1 MMTSLNLKIFL
12 AIFKT
17 KINRSNI
24 PENLKSLDLAV
35 ILQNPGELQVF
46 NCVCCVVRFYADTL
60 SVSLKKIVVPSPVF
74 VGDNIEI
81 SCITGMPVDDIY
93 SLKWFKDDEEFYRF
107 LPKEFPKT
115 MSYYYSRMGDSK
127 WTPLMSSACEMFE
140 LRTSL
145 PDETIDNSYEGN
157 VYLTDIDLN
166 SAGQFTCEVSGE
178 TPVFRTKTLTKIL
191 QVYILPNDQPRITGE
206 KERYKINDAAELNCS
221 SDFSYPPAKLTWYI
235 NKIMLSVTLIEFY
248 HINPGTLLLRDSI
261 TVARLYPVE
270 KIGECTTQ
278 YGKKDPGVSW
288 RDRKTNSLVRT
299 QTGCKDLTQTVKGS
313 KWNWAGH
320 LPRRTDDRR
329 TTKSTI
335 WITDRGGRKRG
346 KPKRR
351 WVDDIAKFDRD
362 WTPNEYVREYKETTN
377 GKGMVKTRSR
387 LNFVIKESNFD
398 HDGMMRVTCNA
409 VIGEHYSHTTSQNI
423 AHDVFEIQ
431 DSQLKLHSIEG
442 KTPFQLHITSVLVPS
457 HKICLF
463 IFILIFLS

>member
-35 ILQNPGELQVF
+35 LEDLNIS
-46 NCVCCVVRFYADTL
+46 RFIPQKYQAAASFHTL

-235 NKIMLSVTLIEFY
+235 NKIMLSLTGIGWIELP
-248 HINPGTLLLRDSI
+248 IERTGDLDGRPLLSSGLVQAAADDDDEWVQLHGPERRACSF
-261 TVARLYPVE
+261 VSGRLLGSPLH
-270 KIGECTTQ
+270 G
-278 YGKKDPGVSW
+278 
-288 RDRKTNSLVRT
+288 N
-299 QTGCKDLTQTVKGS
+299 QTV
-313 KWNWAGH
+313 
-320 LPRRTDDRR
+320 RRCQ
-329 TTKSTI
+329 
-335 WITDRGGRKRG
+335 
-346 KPKRR
+346 
-351 WVDDIAKFDRD
+351 F
-362 WTPNEYVREYKETTN
+362 TPNEYVREYKETTN

>member
-235 NKIMLSVTLIEFY
+235 NKIM
-248 HINPGTLLLRDSI
+248 
-261 TVARLYPVE
+261 
-270 KIGECTTQ
+270 
-278 YGKKDPGVSW
+278 
-288 RDRKTNSLVRT
+288 
-299 QTGCKDLTQTVKGS
+299 
-313 KWNWAGH
+313 
-320 LPRRTDDRR
+320 
-329 TTKSTI
+329 
-335 WITDRGGRKRG
+335 
-346 KPKRR
+346 
-351 WVDDIAKFDRD
+351 
-362 WTPNEYVREYKETTN
+362 TPNEYVREYKETTN

>member
-35 ILQNPGELQVF
+35 LEDLNIS
-46 NCVCCVVRFYADTL
+46 RFIPQKYQAAASFHTL

-235 NKIMLSVTLIEFY
+235 NKIMLPIERTGDLDGR
-248 HINPGTLLLRDSI
+248 PLLSS
-261 TVARLYPVE
+261 
-270 KIGECTTQ
+270 G
-278 YGKKDPGVSW
+278 
-288 RDRKTNSLVRT
+288 LV
-299 QTGCKDLTQTVKGS
+299 QAAADDDDEWVQLHG
-313 KWNWAGH
+313 
-320 LPRRTDDRR
+320 PERRAC
-329 TTKSTI
+329 S
-335 WITDRGGRKRG
+335 
-346 KPKRR
+346 
-351 WVDDIAKFDRD
+351 F
-362 WTPNEYVREYKETTN
+362 TPNEYVREYKETTN